1 VSAVEPDT
9 SMSAPETVLQDRY
22 RIVRV
27 IGKGGTGA
35 VYEAVDLRLGNRVAL
50 KQTIIP
56 AEQTVNL
63 LEREARL
70 LARLRHPAL
79 PRIIDHFADGNYQYL
94 VMEFIGGDD
103 LGALL
108 IQRDRPFELR
118 RVLEWADQLLDA
130 LDYLHRQN
138 PPVLHRDIKPQNL
151 KLTVDDDIVLLDFGL
166 AKGGAGSQS
175 IYRTNESIFGYTPH
189 YAPLEQING
198 AGTETRSD
206 LYSLAATLYHL
217 LTGVQPPDALTRATA
232 VLRRLPDPLIA
243 PDLLNAVV
251 PKEMSALLIQALA
264 LNPDERPASAADMR
278 ASLAKIRVRQYTA
291 DPERMFIYPADADTL
306 SVARAQE
313 YYYGTG
319 NVQSLIPTTR
329 QSDMQAVQHPMPSGA
344 LTQKAPDTQ
353 HSNSGSVSRYAA
365 LWQRMRANGLRGW
378 RALRRYTDRLPS
390 PWNRYVL
397 PASSIL
403 ALLLITLSVSLIISP
418 GRLKPTAISSPEIRS
433 AISTST
439 PAANPALHTLPTTQ
453 KPVQIF
459 TPDATMAIKDGSSSA
474 VQPIARRMTP
484 DEVYAI
490 TLPITL
496 TVEGEALDQARV
508 FKLES
513 SETGYLLP
521 LEVSGGDST
530 HVTLLLTMLPSAF
543 RGEATLTLTID
554 GIPQP
559 QVSVVVRDFL
569 EQRAVAGVRREYRY
583 TGRIGVDELGA
594 YTSIHTAPD
603 AASDRFAVLRNGD
616 IVEILR
622 NDIDG
627 WYQVRIR
634 QSGNFFHLGAV
645 GWIERWLIDNQ
656 HVPPLVFDGIL
667 GETPTDRAVR
677 CGTQSNSSIYG
688 SVEDQRGQGI
698 AGATLTVT
706 SADGRNQFSVRT
718 RANGT
723 YTVPRLGCTT
733 WIVRLTSVSDFPE
746 FRANEVR
753 VTNLNGGKYTAAE
766 VRFRQRP

>member
-1 VSAVEPDT
+1 
-9 SMSAPETVLQDRY
+9 MSAPETVLQDRY
-22 RIVRV
+22 RIVRI

-56 AEQTVNL
+56 AEQTINL

-79 PRIIDHFADGNYQYL
+79 PRIIDHFADGTYQYL

-151 KLTVDDDIVLLDFGL
+151 KLTADDNIVLLDFGL

-175 IYRTNESIFGYTPH
+175 IHRTNESIFGYTPH

-198 AGTETRSD
+198 AGTEARSD

-243 PDLLNAVV
+243 PDLLNAAI
-251 PKEMSALLIQALA
+251 PKEMSALLMQTLA
-264 LNPDERPASAADMR
+264 LNLDERPASAADMR
-278 ASLAKIRVRQYTA
+278 ASLATIRAGQHTA
-291 DPERMFIYPADADTL
+291 DPERMVIYPADADTL
-306 SVARAQE
+306 SVAQAHE
-313 YYYGTG
+313 HYGAG
-319 NVQSLIPTTR
+319 NVQSLTPTTR
-329 QSDMQAVQHPMPSGA
+329 PSDTQAAQHPTPSGA
-344 LTQKAPDTQ
+344 LTQRTPATQ
-353 HSNSGSVSRYAA
+353 RSASGGAGRSAV
-365 LWQRMRANGLRGW
+365 LWQRMRATGLRGW
-378 RALRRYTDRLPS
+378 CALRSYADRLPS
-390 PWNRYVL
+390 PWNRYAL
-397 PASSIL
+397 PASGVL
-403 ALLLITLSVSLIISP
+403 ALLIMFSVALVVGS
-418 GRLKPTAISSPEIRS
+418 GRPAPMASSSPEMHS
-433 AISTST
+433 AVSAST
-439 PAANPALHTLPTTQ
+439 PVASPALHTLPITQ
-453 KPVQIF
+453 VPVQIF
-459 TPDATMAIKDGSSSA
+459 APDATTATS
-474 VQPIARRMTP
+474 VQPIARRVTP
-484 DEVYAI
+484 DEVYAV
-490 TLPITL
+490 TLPVTL

-521 LEVSGGDST
+521 LEVSGGDSA

-554 GIPQP
+554 GVPQP
-559 QVSVVVRDFL
+559 QISVVVRDFL
-569 EQRAVAGVRREYRY
+569 ERRTVAGVRSEYRY
-583 TGRIGVDELGA
+583 TERIGVDELGA
-594 YTSIHTAPD
+594 YTSLYVAPD
-603 AASDRFAVLRNGD
+603 AASDRFAVLRND
-616 IVEILR
+616 DVVEILR
-622 NDIDG
+622 NDTAG
-627 WYQVRIR
+627 WYQVRIQ
-634 QSGNFFHLGAV
+634 QSGNSFHLGAI

-656 HVPPLVFDGIL
+656 RVPPLIFDGIL
-667 GETPTDRAVR
+667 GQTPTDRAVR
-677 CGTQSNSSIYG
+677 CGTQFNSSIYG
-688 SVEDQRGQGI
+688 SVEDRRGQGV

-723 YTVPRLGCTT
+723 YTVSGLGCTT
-733 WIVRLTSVSDFPE
+733 WIVRLTSVADFPE
-746 FRANEVR
+746 FQANEVR
-753 VTNLNGGKYTAAE
+753 VTNLNGGRYTAAE

>member
-1 VSAVEPDT
+1 MP
-9 SMSAPETVLQDRY
+9 APETVLQDRY

-35 VYEAVDLRLGNRVAL
+35 VYEAIDLRLGNRVAL

-79 PRIIDHFADGNYQYL
+79 PRIIDHFVDGTYQYL

-151 KLTVDDDIVLLDFGL
+151 KLTADGDIVLLDFGL

-198 AGTETRSD
+198 AGTEERSD

-243 PDLLNAVV
+243 PDLLNAAIS
-251 PKEMSALLIQALA
+251 KEMSALLMKALA

-278 ASLAKIRVRQYTA
+278 ASLATIRTGQHTTA
-291 DPERMFIYPADADTL
+291 PERMFIYPADADTL
-306 SVARAQE
+306 SVAQAHE
-313 YYYGTG
+313 HYGAG
-319 NVQSLIPTTR
+319 NVQSLTPTTR
-329 QSDMQAVQHPMPSGA
+329 PSDMQAAQHPTPSGA
-344 LTQKAPDTQ
+344 LTQRTPAPQRSD
-353 HSNSGSVSRYAA
+353 SGGAGRSAA
-365 LWQRMRANGLRGW
+365 LWQRMRATGLRGW
-378 RALRRYTDRLPS
+378 RTLRRYADRLPS
-390 PWNRYVL
+390 PWNRYAL
-397 PASSIL
+397 PASGVL
-403 ALLLITLSVSLIISP
+403 VLLLITFSVSLMTDLDRP
-418 GRLKPTAISSPEIRS
+418 DLAAIPSPEMHS
-433 AISTST
+433 AVSAST
-439 PAANPALHTLPTTQ
+439 PMASPALHTSPTTHA
-453 KPVQIF
+453 PVQVVA
-459 TPDATMAIKDGSSSA
+459 PDGTTATTGGSPSTI
-474 VQPIARRMTP
+474 QPIARRVTP
-484 DEVYAI
+484 DEVYAV
-490 TLPITL
+490 TFPVTL

-530 HVTLLLTMLPSAF
+530 RVTLLLTTLPSAF

-554 GIPQP
+554 GVPQP

-569 EQRAVAGVRREYRY
+569 ERRTVAGVRSEYRY
-583 TGRIGVDELGA
+583 TERIGVDELGA
-594 YTSIHTAPD
+594 YTSLYAAPD
-603 AASDRFAVLRNGD
+603 AASDRFAVLRND
-616 IVEILR
+616 DVVEILR
-622 NDIDG
+622 NDTAG

-634 QSGNFFHLGAV
+634 QSGNSFHLGAV
-645 GWIERWLIDNQ
+645 GWIERWLIDDQ
-656 HVPPLVFDGIL
+656 HVPPLIFDGIL
-667 GETPTDRAVR
+667 GQTPTDRAVP
-677 CGTQSNSSIYG
+677 CGMHFNSSIYG
-688 SVEDQRGQGI
+688 SVEDRRGQGI

-706 SADGRNQFSVRT
+706 SADGRNQFSART

-723 YTVPRLGCTT
+723 YTVPGLGCTT
-733 WIVRLTSVSDFPE
+733 WIVRLTSVADFPE
-746 FRANEVR
+746 FQANEVR
-753 VTNLNGGKYTAAE
+753 VTNLNGGRYTAAE